1 MGNEGVLMKEV
12 MAGLATQLAA
22 LIGNETVTAVN
33 SKIAAM
39 KTEKDIGKVKQNYE
53 NILNGLLNERA
64 EALRIA
70 QAYRDELEKVEIS
83 DEDIEHLHNTVER
96 LIEIIKNFLIKQN
109 NGKDNQEIQ
118 EQISSFEQIKELI
131 SVDTLKTMQLLG
143 FNYKQAIG
151 DPLTMILRNF
161 ILSKVPTSDNTEVI
175 HKMITPEMVEILKN
189 KYAYDNF
196 KELIGNPEN

>member
-96 LIEIIKNFLIKQN
+96 LIEIIKNVLIKQN
-109 NGKDNQEIQ
+109 NGEDNQEIQ

-189 KYAYDNF
+189 KSAYDNF

>member
-1 MGNEGVLMKEV
+1 
-12 MAGLATQLAA
+12 
-22 LIGNETVTAVN
+22 
-33 SKIAAM
+33 M

-109 NGKDNQEIQ
+109 NGEDNQEIQ

-189 KYAYDNF
+189 KNAYDNF

>member
-109 NGKDNQEIQ
+109 NGEDNQEIQ

-189 KYAYDNF
+189 KSAYDNF

>member
-109 NGKDNQEIQ
+109 NGEDNQEIQ

-175 HKMITPEMVEILKN
+175 HKMITPEMGEILKN
-189 KYAYDNF
+189 KNAYDNF

>member
-1 MGNEGVLMKEV
+1 MKEV
-12 MAGLATQLAA
+12 LAGLATQLAT

-53 NILNGLLNERA
+53 NILNELLSDRA

-96 LIEIIKNFLIKQN
+96 LIEIIKSFLVKQN
-109 NGKDNQEIQ
+109 NGEDNQEIQ

-161 ILSKVPTSDNTEVI
+161 ILSQVPSSDNTELIGKV
-175 HKMITPEMVEILKN
+175 ITPEMVEILKN
-189 KYAYDNF
+189 KNAYDNF
-196 KELIGNPEN
+196 KELIGNPKN

>member
-189 KYAYDNF
+189 KNAYDNF

>member
-12 MAGLATQLAA
+12 IAGLATQLAA

-109 NGKDNQEIQ
+109 NGEDNQEIQ

-189 KYAYDNF
+189 KSAYDNF

>member
-109 NGKDNQEIQ
+109 NGEDNQEIQ

-131 SVDTLKTMQLLG
+131 NVDTLKTMQLLG

-189 KYAYDNF
+189 KSAYDNF

>member
-1 MGNEGVLMKEV
+1 MKEV
-12 MAGLATQLAA
+12 VATLAPQLAA
-22 LIGNETVTAVN
+22 LVGKETVTAIN

-39 KTEKDIGKVKQNYE
+39 KTEKDIGKVRQNYE
-53 NILNGLLNERA
+53 ELLNGLLDERA
-64 EALRIA
+64 EAIRIA
-70 QAYRDELEKVEIS
+70 QAYKAELEKVEIS

-96 LIEIIKNFLIKQN
+96 LIEIFKGFLILQN
-109 NGKDNQEIQ
+109 NGEDNQDIQ
-118 EQISSFEQIKELI
+118 EQINSFEQVKELI

-161 ILSKVPTSDNTEVI
+161 ILSKAPSSDNTEVI

-189 KYAYDNF
+189 KNAYDNF
-196 KELIGNPEN
+196 KDWTGVTSD

>member
-1 MGNEGVLMKEV
+1 MKEV
-12 MAGLATQLAA
+12 LAGLATQLAT

-53 NILNGLLNERA
+53 NILNELLSDRA

-96 LIEIIKNFLIKQN
+96 LIEIIKSFLVKQN
-109 NGKDNQEIQ
+109 NGEDNQEIQ

-131 SVDTLKTMQLLG
+131 SVDTLKTMQLRGTVL
-143 FNYKQAIG
+143 N
-151 DPLTMILRNF
+151 
-161 ILSKVPTSDNTEVI
+161 
-175 HKMITPEMVEILKN
+175 
-189 KYAYDNF
+189 
-196 KELIGNPEN
+196 

>member
-109 NGKDNQEIQ
+109 NGEDNQEIQ

-175 HKMITPEMVEILKN
+175 HKMITPEMAEILKN
-189 KYAYDNF
+189 KNAYDNF

>member
-109 NGKDNQEIQ
+109 NGEDNQEIQ

-189 KYAYDNF
+189 KNAYDNF

>member
-1 MGNEGVLMKEV
+1 VGNEGVLMKEV

-96 LIEIIKNFLIKQN
+96 LIEIIKNVLIKQN
-109 NGKDNQEIQ
+109 NGEDNQEIQ

-189 KYAYDNF
+189 KSAYDNF

>member
-1 MGNEGVLMKEV
+1 MKEV

-109 NGKDNQEIQ
+109 NGEDNQEIQ

-189 KYAYDNF
+189 KNAYDNF

>member
-1 MGNEGVLMKEV
+1 MKEV

-189 KYAYDNF
+189 KNAYDNF

>member
-1 MGNEGVLMKEV
+1 MKEV
-12 MAGLATQLAA
+12 MAGLAAQLAA

-109 NGKDNQEIQ
+109 NGEDNQEIQ

-189 KYAYDNF
+189 KNAYDNF

>member
-109 NGKDNQEIQ
+109 NGEDNQEIQ

-143 FNYKQAIG
+143 FNYKQAVG

-161 ILSKVPTSDNTEVI
+161 ILSKVPTSDNIEVI

-189 KYAYDNF
+189 KNAYDNF

>member
-1 MGNEGVLMKEV
+1 MKEV
-12 MAGLATQLAA
+12 LAGLATQLAT

-39 KTEKDIGKVKQNYE
+39 KTEKDIVKVKQNYE
-53 NILNGLLNERA
+53 NILNELLSDRA

-96 LIEIIKNFLIKQN
+96 LIEIIKSFLVKQN
-109 NGKDNQEIQ
+109 NGEDNQEIQ

-161 ILSKVPTSDNTEVI
+161 ILSQVPSSDNTELIGKV
-175 HKMITPEMVEILKN
+175 ITPEMVEILKN
-189 KYAYDNF
+189 KNAYDNF
-196 KELIGNPEN
+196 KELIGNPKN

>member
-1 MGNEGVLMKEV
+1 MKEV

-96 LIEIIKNFLIKQN
+96 LIEIIKDFLIKQN
-109 NGKDNQEIQ
+109 NGEDNQEIQ

-189 KYAYDNF
+189 KNAYDNF

>member
-1 MGNEGVLMKEV
+1 MKEV

-109 NGKDNQEIQ
+109 NGEDNQEIQ

-189 KYAYDNF
+189 KSAYDNF